1 VVHSGLLS
9 AAARKKSTYRSA
21 ALAALHKVLVALQ
34 PRASTTSQPSAVDG
48 SAVWGTVA
56 PPLLEALQQQLAA
69 ASTAPAA
76 ASANGDKGAASADAS
91 DEVKPL
97 PLSETCRWGLAQ

>member
-1 VVHSGLLS
+1 VLLGGLLS

-21 ALAALHKVLVALQ
+21 ALAALQKVLVAVQ
-34 PRASTTSQPSAVDG
+34 PRASTPSLPSAVDG

-56 PPLLEALQQQLAA
+56 PPLLEALQQQLNT
-69 ASTAPAA
+69 ASTPAVVV
-76 ASANGDKGAASADAS
+76 GVKGAGVADAG

-97 PLSETCRWGLAQ
+97 PLSETCRWV